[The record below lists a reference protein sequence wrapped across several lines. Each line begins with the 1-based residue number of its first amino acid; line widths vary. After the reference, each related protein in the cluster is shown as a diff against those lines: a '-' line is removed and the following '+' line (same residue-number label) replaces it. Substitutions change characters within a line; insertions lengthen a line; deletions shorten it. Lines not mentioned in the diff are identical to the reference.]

1 MKKILKTL
9 LLIALVSVLA
19 LTLTACG
26 EKKENNTNSTANKN
40 NTVQNTENDA
50 NDVNDFE
57 EPENNERGEL
67 PDDTEDA
74 KDFTRGKWEEN
85 KYVNDFADIKFNLP
99 TGWEKATDEEIAKLM
114 NIGVEALNEDQQK
127 LIEQS
132 GSNSVYGMV
141 ANDPASGAS
150 IMIIFEDTVLKVTP
164 EYYLSSVKKQ
174 LEDVESYYYTVGDIT
189 EKELAGAKYSSMDAE
204 ISNTIVKQSYYAK
217 TINNY
222 VVSIIIT
229 TTQEGQLDTI
239 LNCFE

>member
-9 LLIALVSVLA
+9 LLIALISVLA

-26 EKKENNTNSTANKN
+26 KKEENKTNTSNKASN
-40 NTVQNTENDA
+40 TTNTVENQVD
-50 NDVNDFE
+50 
-57 EPENNERGEL
+57 EPDNFGGENVE
-67 PDDTEDA
+67 PDEVEA
-74 KDFTRGKWEEN
+74 GDFTRGKWEEN
-85 KYVNDFADIKFNLP
+85 KYVNDFAKIKFNLP
-99 TGWEKATDEEIAKLM
+99 TGWLKATDEEIAKLM
-114 NIGVEALNEDQQK
+114 NVGVEALNEDQQK
-127 LIEQS
+127 LLEES

-174 LEDVESYYYTVGDIT
+174 LEEVESYYYTIGDIT
-189 EKELAGAKYSSMDAE
+189 EKELAGTKYYSMDAE
-204 ISNTIVKQSYYAK
+204 ISGTVVNQYYYVK

-222 VVSIIIT
+222 VVTIIIT
-229 TTQEGQLDTI
+229 TTQEGQIDTL